1 VYLKQPVPVPG
12 RYSVAVF
19 AEGYQSLIGD
29 GELQLDANTPPFF
42 DPWGGVTLEA
52 R

>member
-1 VYLKQPVPVPG
+1 VPVPG
-12 RYSVAVF
+12 TYSVVVF
-19 AEGYQSLIGD
+19 AKGYQTLIGD
-29 GELQLDANTPPFF
+29 NELKLDDQTPLDF